1 MFECAAYTGTNYCH
15 IASPSITCVRINLI
29 TKLGVLRECDQGL
42 ETRNGI
48 KKNET
53 TLCPKII
60 ETHDPHI
67 MCSFN

>member
-1 MFECAAYTGTNYCH
+1 MLICMFECAAYTGTNYCH

-48 KKNET
+48 KKNE
-53 TLCPKII
+53 
-60 ETHDPHI
+60 EFEMSVRHI
-67 MCSFN
+67 GGSI